1 MMNTEQ
7 IVGGMSHV
15 TASPADGGRLELIIV
30 RPAEGERVLPESVR
44 VSPELGVEG
53 DKWVRSRGHD
63 MPDGDPDP
71 RTQVTLMNARIL
83 RLISGEEG
91 RMPLAGDNLIVDLD
105 LSDENIAPGQR
116 LSVGEAVLEVTEV
129 PHNGC
134 GAFLDRY
141 GKDAVKFVNSPE
153 GKRLHLRGLHAKVI
167 TAGVVSVGDEVRKV
181 ATE

>member
-7 IVGGMSHV
+7 IVGGMPHV

-44 VSPELGVEG
+44 VSPEHGVEG

-63 MPDGDPDP
+63 TPDGGPDP

-167 TAGVVSVGDEVRKV
+167 TAGTVSVGDEVRKV
-181 ATE
+181 PSE

>member
-1 MMNTEQ
+1 VE
-7 IVGGMSHV
+7 
-15 TASPADGGRLELIIV
+15 SPADAGRLELIIV

-44 VSPELGVEG
+44 VSPERGVEG
-53 DKWVRSRGHD
+53 DKWQNSRGRD
-63 MPDGDPDP
+63 TPDGGPDP

-105 LSDENIAPGQR
+105 LSDENMAPGQR

-141 GKDAVKFVNSPE
+141 GRDAVKFVNSPE

-181 ATE
+181 ATD

>member
-44 VSPELGVEG
+44 VSPEQGVEG
-53 DKWVRSRGHD
+53 DKWRHSRGHD
-63 MPDGDPDP
+63 TPDDGPDP

>member
-1 MMNTEQ
+1 MMNTDE
-7 IVGGMSHV
+7 IVGGMPHV
-15 TASPADGGRLELIIV
+15 TASPADGGKLELIIV
-30 RPAEGERVLPESVR
+30 RPAEGERVLPGSVR
-44 VSPELGVEG
+44 VSPEQGVEG

-63 MPDGDPDP
+63 TPDGGPDP

-105 LSDENIAPGQR
+105 LSDENMAPGQR

-134 GAFLDRY
+134 RAFLDRY
-141 GKDAVKFVNSPE
+141 GTDVVKFVNSPE

-181 ATE
+181 APE

>member
-1 MMNTEQ
+1 MTNTEE
-7 IVGGMSHV
+7 IVAGMSHV
-15 TASPADGGRLELIIV
+15 TASPPDGGRVELIIV
-30 RPAEGERVLPESVR
+30 RPAGGERVLPGSVR
-44 VSPELGVEG
+44 VSPEQGVEG
-53 DKWVRSRGHD
+53 DKWVESRGHD
-63 MPDGDPDP
+63 TPDGGPDP

-83 RLISGEEG
+83 RLISSEEG

-116 LSVGEAVLEVTEV
+116 LSVGGAVFEVTEV

-141 GKDAVKFVNSPE
+141 GRDAVKFVNSPE

-167 TAGVVSVGDEVRKV
+167 TAGTVSVGDEVRKV
-181 ATE
+181 APE

>member
-44 VSPELGVEG
+44 VSPEQGVEG
-53 DKWVRSRGHD
+53 DKWVRSHGRD
-63 MPDGDPDP
+63 TPDGGPDP

-105 LSDENIAPGQR
+105 LSDENMAPGQR

-141 GKDAVKFVNSPE
+141 GTDAVKFVNSPE
-153 GKRLHLRGLHAKVI
+153 GKRMHLRGLHAKVV
-167 TAGVVSVGDEVRKV
+167 TAGTVRVGDEVRKLT
-181 ATE
+181 TE

>member
-1 MMNTEQ
+1 MVNTDQ
-7 IVGGMSHV
+7 IVAGLSHV

-63 MPDGDPDP
+63 TPDGDPDP

-105 LSDENIAPGQR
+105 LSDENMAPGQR

-141 GKDAVKFVNSPE
+141 GRDAVKFVNSPE

-181 ATE
+181 ATD

>member
-7 IVGGMSHV
+7 IVAGMPRV
-15 TASPADGGRLELIIV
+15 EESPTDGGRLELIIV
-30 RPAEGERVLPESVR
+30 RPAEGERVLPESAH
-44 VSPELGVEG
+44 VSPERGVEG
-53 DKWVRSRGHD
+53 DKWVRSRGRET
-63 MPDGDPDP
+63 PDGSPDP

-83 RLISGEEG
+83 RLISGDEG

-105 LSDENIAPGQR
+105 LSDENMPPGQR
-116 LSVGEAVLEVTEV
+116 LAVGEVVLEVTEV

-153 GKRLHLRGLHAKVI
+153 GKRLHLRGLHAKVVM
-167 TAGVVSVGDEVRKV
+167 AGTVRVGDEVRKV
-181 ATE
+181 SSE